1 MKGLQGVNTFCM
13 YDMILKLLHLK
24 RKLKL
29 FVPLLECLLT
39 TSKLFNERAAHR
51 SPILATVDDRTAEL
65 PSS

>member
-1 MKGLQGVNTFCM
+1 M

-39 TSKLFNERAAHR
+39 TSKLFNERAAYR